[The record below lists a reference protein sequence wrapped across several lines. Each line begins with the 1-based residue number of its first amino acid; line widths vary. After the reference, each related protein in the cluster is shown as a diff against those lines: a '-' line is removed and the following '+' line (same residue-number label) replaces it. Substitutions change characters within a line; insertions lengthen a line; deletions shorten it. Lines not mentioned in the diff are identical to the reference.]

1 MLVNSFACLGSCSYK
16 LSRLPYGL
24 LSKTFFERDIGKMVW
39 RSYTRGSVSDV
50 NDARLAMGE
59 EDTTKKE
66 QKICVE
72 EIKRE
77 ICMLEILNVA
87 YGMLK

>member
-1 MLVNSFACLGSCSYK
+1 M
-16 LSRLPYGL
+16 
-24 LSKTFFERDIGKMVW
+24 
-39 RSYTRGSVSDV
+39 SDV

-59 EDTTKKE
+59 EDTTKKK
-66 QKICVE
+66 QKICVK
-72 EIKRE
+72 EIKSE

>member
-1 MLVNSFACLGSCSYK
+1 M
-16 LSRLPYGL
+16 
-24 LSKTFFERDIGKMVW
+24 
-39 RSYTRGSVSDV
+39 SDV

-72 EIKRE
+72 EIKRD

>member
-1 MLVNSFACLGSCSYK
+1 M
-16 LSRLPYGL
+16 
-24 LSKTFFERDIGKMVW
+24 
-39 RSYTRGSVSDV
+39 SDV

-59 EDTTKKE
+59 DGTTEKK
-66 QKICVE
+66 QKISVE

-87 YGMLK
+87 YGMLT